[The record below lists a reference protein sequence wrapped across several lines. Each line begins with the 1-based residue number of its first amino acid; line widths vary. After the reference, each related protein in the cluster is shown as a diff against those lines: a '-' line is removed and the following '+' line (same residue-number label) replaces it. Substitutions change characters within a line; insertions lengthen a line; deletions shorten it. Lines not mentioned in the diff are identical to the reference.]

1 MQPQMTKAYMP
12 NLLAAALL
20 RCSGALIRSLMCSA
34 KEKALDREIKGFP
47 LKLVANQGFE
57 PRTCGL

>member
-1 MQPQMTKAYMP
+1 
-12 NLLAAALL
+12 
-20 RCSGALIRSLMCSA
+20 LIRSLMCSA